1 MTTSIPLFLSSN
13 RVSSSTSEAAFTQQL
28 KPPIAVPSDAKAVR
42 CYVDSA
48 TVPYSFPNVSNTTS
62 RVVVRIPLST
72 APSTQSAS
80 VTLELPTGV
89 YDLTEIA

>member
-48 TVPYSFPNVSNTTS
+48 TIPFGFPNLDETTAK
-62 RVVVRIPLST
+62 VVVRIPLRNPT
-72 APSTQSAS
+72 NAS
-80 VTLELPTGV
+80 LDSGEHAHWSHHLG
-89 YDLTEIA
+89 